1 MAGVLILCDSRLLK
15 ERYLKMKRTDLRNV
29 AIIAHVDHGKTTLV
43 DGLLRQSGTFRANE
57 HVAERVMDS
66 NDLERE
72 RGITILSKNTG
83 IIYKGTKINIVD
95 TPGHADFSG
104 EVERIMTMVDG
115 CLLIVDASEGPM
127 AQTKFVLRKAMEA
140 GLKPVVV
147 INKIDRPD
155 ERIKEVEDLVLELF
169 IELGADDEQINYP
182 VLYSSSRAGVA
193 KCKMEDEAVDLDPI
207 FQTIID
213 NIPCPE
219 GDPEAPLQAMVTSL
233 DYDEFVGRVAIARV
247 RQGSIKAGGQV
258 AVAKLDGTVAKY
270 RAAQL
275 FGFQG
280 LKRVPMEQASI
291 GDIIAMT
298 GLESVN
304 IGETITDPENPIALP
319 PIKVDEPTLQMTF
332 RTSDSPFVGKEGKYV
347 TSRHLRARLFKELEK
362 NVAMRVEETDSPD
375 SFIVSGRGELH
386 LSILIETMRRE
397 GYELAVSK
405 PEVIYHIDED
415 GSKMEPME
423 YLTVDVPEEYMGTTM
438 EMLGNRKADMVNMTN
453 NGMGQLRL
461 EFIIPARGLIG
472 FRSDFLTQ
480 TKGYGIMNH
489 LFHSYGPYKGEIATR
504 LRGSLVASD
513 PGTSTQYALYQAQ
526 ERGTLFIDAGVEVYT
541 GMIVGE
547 NSREQDMDVN
557 VCKTKHLTNM
567 RASGS
572 DESLRIEKPRQLTLE
587 EAIEQIAADE
597 LVEVTPK
604 SIRLRKQW
612 LDPQLRARV
621 ARGKTIDASVLQRLQ
636 QGR

>member
-1 MAGVLILCDSRLLK
+1 
-15 ERYLKMKRTDLRNV
+15 MKRHDLRNV

-43 DGLLRQSGTFRANE
+43 DGLLRQAGTFRANE
-57 HVAERVMDS
+57 QVAERVMDS

-83 IIYKGTKINIVD
+83 ITYKDVKINIVD

-115 CLLIVDASEGPM
+115 CLLIVDAAEGPM

-147 INKIDRPD
+147 INKIDRAD
-155 ERIKEVEDLVLELF
+155 QRIAEVEDEVLELF

-182 VLYSSSRAGVA
+182 TLYASARDGVA
-193 KCKMEDEAVDLDPI
+193 KYRLEDEAKDLQPI
-207 FQTIID
+207 FETILEH
-213 NIPCPE
+213 IPAPE
-219 GDPEAPLQAMVTSL
+219 GDPDAPLQAMVTSL
-233 DYDEFVGRVAIARV
+233 DYDEYVGRIAIARI
-247 RQGSIKAGGQV
+247 RQGTVKAGQEV
-258 AVAKLDGTVAKY
+258 AVAKLDGSVVKF

-280 LKRVPMEQASI
+280 LKRVPMEEASV

-304 IGETITDPENPIALP
+304 IGETITDPEQPSPLE

-332 RTSDSPFVGKEGKYV
+332 RTNDSPFAGRDGKYV
-347 TSRHLRARLFKELEK
+347 TSRHLRARLFKELER
-362 NVAMRVEETDSPD
+362 NVALRVEETDSPD
-375 SFIVSGRGELH
+375 AFIVSGRGELH

-397 GYELAVSK
+397 GYELGVSK
-405 PEVIYHIDED
+405 PEVIYQYDEQ
-415 GSKMEPME
+415 GNRLEPLE
-423 YLTVDVPEEYMGTTM
+423 QLIIDVPEQYMGTVM
-438 EMLGNRKADMVNMTN
+438 EMLGNRKAEMVNMTN
-453 NGMGQLRL
+453 SGTGHVRL

-472 FRSDFLTQ
+472 FRSEFLTM

-489 LFHSYGPYKGEIATR
+489 LFYGYGPYRGDIVTR
-504 LRGSLVASD
+504 HRGSLIASEA
-513 PGTSTQYALYQAQ
+513 GTATAYALYQVQ
-526 ERGTLFIDAGVEVYT
+526 DRGTLFIEPGTEVYQ
-541 GMIVGE
+541 GMVVGE
-547 NSREQDMDVN
+547 HSREQDLDVN
-557 VCKTKHLTNM
+557 VCKTKHLTNI
-567 RASGS
+567 RAAGS
-572 DESLRIEKPRQLTLE
+572 DEALRLEKPKLLTLE
-587 EAIEQIAADE
+587 EALEQIADDE

-604 SIRLRKQW
+604 AIRLRKQY
-612 LDPQLRARV
+612 LDPHIRSRIAK
-621 ARGKTIDASVLQRLQ
+621 GKTVDAEVLQRLK

>member
-1 MAGVLILCDSRLLK
+1 
-15 ERYLKMKRTDLRNV
+15 MKRTDLRNV

-83 IIYKGTKINIVD
+83 LIYKGHKINIVD

-155 ERIKEVEDLVLELF
+155 ERIKEVEDLILELF
-169 IELGADDEQINYP
+169 IELGADDDQINYP
-182 VLYSSSRAGVA
+182 VVYASSRAGVA
-193 KCKMEDEAVDLDPI
+193 KYKMEDDAVDLTPI
-207 FQTIID
+207 FETILEH
-213 NIPCPE
+213 IPCPE
-219 GDPEAPLQAMVTSL
+219 GDENAPLQAMVTSL
-233 DYDEFVGRVAIARV
+233 DFDDFVGRIAISRV
-247 RQGSIKAGGQV
+247 RQGTVRAGSQV
-258 AVAKLDGTVAKY
+258 AVAKLDGTIQKFK
-270 RAAQL
+270 AAQL

-280 LKRVPMEQASI
+280 LKRVPLEVATI
-291 GDIIAMT
+291 GDIITMT

-304 IGETITDPENPIALP
+304 IGETITDPENPMVLP

-332 RTSDSPFVGKEGKYV
+332 RTNDSPFVGRDGKYV
-347 TSRHLRARLFKELEK
+347 TSRHLRARLYKELQR
-362 NVAMRVEETDSPD
+362 NVAMRVEDTDSPD

-397 GYELAVSK
+397 GFELGVSK
-405 PEVIYHIDED
+405 PEVIYHTDEN
-415 GSKMEPME
+415 GHKLEPIE
-423 YLTVDVPEEYMGTTM
+423 HLIIDVPEDYMGPVM
-438 EMLGNRKADMVNMTN
+438 EALGNRKGEMTN
-453 NGMGQLRL
+453 MLNSGNGQLRL
-461 EFIIPARGLIG
+461 EFLIPARGLIG
-472 FRSDFLTQ
+472 FRSDFLAM

-489 LFHSYGPYKGEIATR
+489 LFHGYGPHKGDISTR
-504 LRGSLVASD
+504 TRGSLIASET
-513 PGTSTQYALYQAQ
+513 GTTTIYGLFNMQ
-526 ERGTLFIDAGVEVYT
+526 ERGTLFIQAGIEVYV
-541 GMIVGE
+541 GMVIGE

-557 VCKTKHLTNM
+557 ACKLKHLTNI
-567 RASGS
+567 RSSGT
-572 DESLRIEKPRQLTLE
+572 DEALRLETPKLLSLE
-587 EAIEQIAADE
+587 EALEQIADDE

-604 SIRLRKQW
+604 AIRLRKQY
-612 LDPQLRARV
+612 LDPNVRNRMNKSKQVR
-621 ARGKTIDASVLQRLQ
+621 
-636 QGR
+636 

>member
-1 MAGVLILCDSRLLK
+1 MSD
-15 ERYLKMKRTDLRNV
+15 MKRDDLRNV
-29 AIIAHVDHGKTTLV
+29 AIIAHVDHGKTTMV

-57 HVAERVMDS
+57 QVAERVMDS

-83 IIYKGTKINIVD
+83 ITYNGVKINIVD

-115 CLLIVDASEGPM
+115 CLLIVDAAEGPM

-140 GLKPVVV
+140 GLRPIVI

-155 ERIKEVEDLVLELF
+155 RRIEEVQDMVLDLF
-169 IELGADDEQINYP
+169 IELGATDHQIDYP
-182 VLYSSSRAGVA
+182 VLYASSRSGVA
-193 KCKMEDEAVDLDPI
+193 KYNLEDEAVDLKPV
-207 FQTIID
+207 FETILKH
-213 NIPCPE
+213 IPCPE
-219 GDPEAPLQAMVTSL
+219 GDHDAPLQAMVTSL
-233 DYDEFVGRVAIARV
+233 DYDEFVGRIAIARI
-247 RQGSIKAGGQV
+247 RQGTVKAGQQV
-258 AVAKLDGTVAKY
+258 AVAKLDGTVTRFK
-270 RAAQL
+270 AAQL

-280 LKRVPMEQASI
+280 LKRVPLEEASV

-304 IGETITDPENPIALP
+304 IGETITDPENPLALP

-332 RTSDSPFVGKEGKYV
+332 RTNDSPFVGKEGKYV

-362 NVAMRVEETDSPD
+362 NVALRVEETDSPD
-375 SFIVSGRGELH
+375 AFVVSGRGELH

-405 PEVIYHIDED
+405 PEVIFHTDEN
-415 GSKMEPME
+415 GKKMEPIEM
-423 YLTVDVPEEYMGTTM
+423 LIIDVPEEFMGVVM
-438 EMLGNRKADMVNMTN
+438 ESLGNRKAEMVNMVNSGT
-453 NGMGQLRL
+453 GQLRL
-461 EFIIPARGLIG
+461 EFLIPARGLIG
-472 FRSDFLTQ
+472 FRSDFLTM
-480 TKGYGIMNH
+480 TRGYGIMNH
-489 LFHSYGPYKGEIATR
+489 VFHSYGEYCGEIITK
-504 LRGSLVASD
+504 LRGSLVAAE
-513 PGTSTQYALYQAQ
+513 PGTTTAYALYQAQ
-526 ERGTLFIDAGVEVYT
+526 ERGTLFVDAGLEVYQ
-541 GMIVGE
+541 GMVIGE
-547 NSREQDMDVN
+547 NSREQDIDIN

-572 DESLRIEKPRQLTLE
+572 DEALRIERPRTLTLE
-587 EAIEQIAADE
+587 EALEQIGDDE

-604 SIRLRKQW
+604 SIRLRKQY
-612 LDPQLRARV
+612 LDPHLRSRA
-621 ARGKTIDASVLQRLQ
+621 AKGKEINAQVLQRLQ

>member
-1 MAGVLILCDSRLLK
+1 MTG
-15 ERYLKMKRTDLRNV
+15 MKRTDLRNV

-57 HVAERVMDS
+57 QVAERVMDS
-66 NDLERE
+66 NALERE

-83 IIYKGTKINIVD
+83 ITYHGVKINIVD

-140 GLKPVVV
+140 GLKPVVI
-147 INKIDRPD
+147 INKIDRSD
-155 ERIKEVEDLVLELF
+155 QRITEVEDLILELF
-169 IELGADDEQINYP
+169 IELGAGDDQISYP
-182 VLYSSSRAGVA
+182 VLYASSRAGVA
-193 KCKMEDEAVDLDPI
+193 KRKLDEEATDLQPV
-207 FQTIID
+207 FETIVSS
-213 NIPCPE
+213 IPCPE

-233 DYDEFVGRVAIARV
+233 DYDEYVGRVAIARV
-247 RQGSIKAGGQV
+247 RQGTVRTGQQV
-258 AVAKLDGTVAKY
+258 AVAKLDGSLDRFK
-270 RAAQL
+270 AAQL
-275 FGFQG
+275 FGFEG
-280 LKRVPMEQASI
+280 LKRVPLEEASV

-304 IGETITDPENPIALP
+304 IGETITDPENPVSLP
-319 PIKVDEPTLQMTF
+319 PIKVDEPTLKMTF
-332 RTSDSPFVGKEGKYV
+332 RTNDSPFAGKEGKYV

-362 NVAMRVEETDSPD
+362 NVALRVEETESPD
-375 SFIVSGRGELH
+375 SYVVSGRGELH

-405 PEVIYHIDED
+405 PEVIYHHDAD
-415 GSKMEPME
+415 GNRLEPLE
-423 YLTVDVPEEYMGTTM
+423 HLIIDVPEEYMGVVM
-438 EMLGNRKADMVNMTN
+438 ETLGLRKAEMTN
-453 NGMGQLRL
+453 MNNSGTGQLRL

-472 FRSDFLTQ
+472 FRSDFLTM

-489 LFHSYGPYKGEIATR
+489 LFHGYGPYRGDISSR
-504 LRGSLVASD
+504 LRGSLVASET
-513 PGTSTQYALYQAQ
+513 GTTTTYALYQVQ
-526 ERGTLFIDAGVEVYT
+526 ERGVLFLEPGIEVYT
-541 GMIVGE
+541 GMVVGE

-557 VCKTKHLTNM
+557 ACKLKHLTNI
-567 RASGS
+567 RSAGA
-572 DESLRIEKPRQLTLE
+572 DEALRLERPRLLTLE
-587 EAIEQIAADE
+587 EALEQISNDE

-604 SIRLRKQW
+604 NIRLRKQI
-612 LDPQLRARV
+612 LDPHLRARV
-621 ARGKTIDASVLQRLQ
+621 ARGKEITPDMLQRLQ

>member
-1 MAGVLILCDSRLLK
+1 
-15 ERYLKMKRTDLRNV
+15 MKRTDLRNV

-57 HVAERVMDS
+57 QVAERVMDS

-83 IIYKGTKINIVD
+83 IIYNGIKINIVD

-155 ERIKEVEDLVLELF
+155 ERITEVEDLVLELF
-169 IELGADDEQINYP
+169 IELGANDDQINYP
-182 VLYSSSRAGVA
+182 VLYASSRAGVA
-193 KCKMEDEAVDLDPI
+193 KYKMEDEAVDLKPI
-207 FQTIID
+207 FNTIID

-233 DYDEFVGRVAIARV
+233 DYDEFVGRIAIARV
-247 RQGSIKAGGQV
+247 RQGTVKAGQQV
-258 AVAKLDGTVAKY
+258 AVAKLDGTVAKFK
-270 RAAQL
+270 AAQL

-280 LKRVPMEQASI
+280 LKRVPLEEASI
-291 GDIIAMT
+291 GDIITMT

-304 IGETITDPENPIALP
+304 IGETITDPERPAALP

-332 RTSDSPFVGKEGKYV
+332 RTNDSPFVGKEGKYV
-347 TSRHLRARLFKELEK
+347 TSRHLRARLFKELER
-362 NVAMRVEETDSPD
+362 NVALRVEETDTPD
-375 SFIVSGRGELH
+375 SYTVSGRGELH

-405 PEVIYHIDED
+405 PEVIFHIDEHGD
-415 GSKMEPME
+415 KLEPIE
-423 YLTVDVPEEYMGTTM
+423 HLVIDIPEEYMGPVM
-438 EMLGNRKADMVNMTN
+438 EALGNRKAEMSNMNN

-461 EFIIPARGLIG
+461 EFLIPARGLIG
-472 FRSDFLTQ
+472 FRSDFLTM

-489 LFHSYGPYKGEIATR
+489 LFHGYGPYRGDIIGR
-504 LRGSLVASD
+504 QRGSLVASET
-513 PGTSTQYALYQAQ
+513 GTTTIYGLYQVQ
-526 ERGTLFIDAGVEVYT
+526 ERGVLFIDAGTEVYQ
-541 GMIVGE
+541 GMVIGE

-557 VCKTKHLTNM
+557 GCRTKHLTNI
-567 RASGS
+567 RSSGT
-572 DESLRIEKPRQLTLE
+572 DDALRLEPPHILSLE
-587 EAIEQIAADE
+587 EALEQIADDE

-612 LDPQLRARV
+612 LDPAIRARL
-621 ARGKTIDASVLQRLQ
+621 AKGKTVDEKVLQRLQ

>member
-1 MAGVLILCDSRLLK
+1 MS
-15 ERYLKMKRTDLRNV
+15 EMKRTDVRNV

-57 HVAERVMDS
+57 QVAERVMDS

-155 ERIKEVEDLVLELF
+155 QRIEEVQDLILELF
-169 IELGADDEQINYP
+169 IELGATDEQIDYP
-182 VLYSSSRAGVA
+182 VLFASSRAGVA
-193 KCKMEDEAVDLDPI
+193 KYKMEDEAKDLQPI
-207 FQTIID
+207 FNTIIEH
-213 NIPCPE
+213 IPCPE

-233 DYDEFVGRVAIARV
+233 DYDEFVGRVAIARI
-247 RQGSIKAGGQV
+247 RQGTVRAGQQV
-258 AVAKLDGTVAKY
+258 AVAKLDGTVARFK
-270 RAAQL
+270 AAQL

-280 LKRVPMEQASI
+280 LKRVPMEEATV

-298 GLESVN
+298 GLENVN
-304 IGETITDPENPIALP
+304 IGETITDPENPVALP

-332 RTSDSPFVGKEGKYV
+332 RTNDSPFAGKEGKYV

-362 NVAMRVEETDSPD
+362 NVALRVEETDSPD
-375 SFIVSGRGELH
+375 SYVVSGRGELH

-405 PEVIYHIDED
+405 PEVIYHYDED
-415 GSKMEPME
+415 GNKLEPIE
-423 YLTVDVPEEYMGTTM
+423 SLTVDIPEEFMGTVM
-438 EMLGNRKADMVNMTN
+438 EALGNRKAEMTNMTN
-453 NGMGQLRL
+453 NGNGQLRL
-461 EFIIPARGLIG
+461 EFLIPARGLIG
-472 FRSDFLTQ
+472 FRSDFLTM

-489 LFHSYGPYKGEIATR
+489 LFHGYGPYRGEIPTR
-504 LRGSLVASD
+504 LRGSLVASEA
-513 PGTSTQYALYQAQ
+513 GTATTYALYQVQ
-526 ERGTLFIDAGVEVYT
+526 ERGVLFIEPGTEVYV

-547 NSREQDMDVN
+547 NSREFDLDVN
-557 VCKTKHLTNM
+557 VCKTKHLTNI
-567 RASGS
+567 RSAGA
-572 DESLRIEKPRQLTLE
+572 DEALRLERPRLLTLE
-587 EAIEQIAADE
+587 EALEQIAEDE

-604 SIRLRKQW
+604 SIRLRKQY
-612 LDPQLRARV
+612 LDPNIRARI
-621 ARGKTIDASVLQRLQ
+621 AKGKEVNKEVLQRLQ

>member
-1 MAGVLILCDSRLLK
+1 
-15 ERYLKMKRTDLRNV
+15 MKRTDLRNV

-57 HVAERVMDS
+57 QVAERVMDS

-83 IIYKGTKINIVD
+83 ITYKGTRINIVD

-115 CLLIVDASEGPM
+115 CLLIVDSSEGPM

-155 ERIKEVEDLVLELF
+155 RRIEEVQDMILDLF
-169 IELGADDEQINYP
+169 IELGADDEQLEYP
-182 VLYSSSRAGVA
+182 VLYASSRSGVA
-193 KCKMEDEAVDLDPI
+193 KYRMEDEAKDLQPI
-207 FQTIID
+207 FDTILEH
-213 NIPCPE
+213 IPCPE
-219 GDPEAPLQAMVTSL
+219 GDPDAPLQAMVTSL

-247 RQGSIKAGGQV
+247 RQGTVKLGQQV
-258 AVAKLDGTVAKY
+258 AVAKLDGSIVRF

-280 LKRVPMEQASI
+280 LKRVPMESATV

-298 GLESVN
+298 GLEDVN
-304 IGETITDPENPIALP
+304 IGETITDPENPQALP
-319 PIKVDEPTLQMTF
+319 PIHVDEPTLQMTF
-332 RTSDSPFVGKEGKYV
+332 RTNDSPFVGREGKYV
-347 TSRHLRARLFKELEK
+347 TSRHLRARLFKELER
-362 NVAMRVEETDSPD
+362 NVALRVEETDSPD
-375 SFIVSGRGELH
+375 AFVVSGRGELH

-405 PEVIYHIDED
+405 PEVIFRKDDEGNKLEPIEQLIID
-415 GSKMEPME
+415 
-423 YLTVDVPEEYMGTTM
+423 LPEEYMGTVM
-438 EMLGNRKADMVNMTN
+438 EALGNRKAEMTN
-453 NGMGQLRL
+453 MINHGNGQLRL
-461 EFIIPARGLIG
+461 EFLIPSRGLIG
-472 FRSDFLTQ
+472 FRSDFLTM
-480 TKGYGIMNH
+480 TRGYGIMNH
-489 LFHSYGPYKGEIATR
+489 VFDSYGPYRGDIPMRT
-504 LRGSLVASD
+504 RGSLVASEA
-513 PGTSTQYALYQAQ
+513 GSATQYALFQIQ
-526 ERGTLFIDAGVEVYT
+526 DRGVLFIEPGTEVYV

-547 NSREQDMDVN
+547 NSREQDIDVN

-567 RASGS
+567 RAAGS
-572 DESLRIEKPRQLTLE
+572 DEKLLLERPRLLSLE
-587 EAIEQIAADE
+587 EALEQIAEDE

-604 SIRLRKQW
+604 SIRLRKQY
-612 LDPQLRARV
+612 LDPLIRARV
-621 ARGKTIDASVLQRLQ
+621 AKGKEINAQVLQRLQ

>member
-1 MAGVLILCDSRLLK
+1 MS
-15 ERYLKMKRTDLRNV
+15 EMKRTDVRNV

-83 IIYKGTKINIVD
+83 IIYKETKINIVD

-115 CLLIVDASEGPM
+115 CLLIVDSSEGPM

-155 ERIKEVEDLVLELF
+155 QRIDEVLDLILELF
-169 IELGADDEQINYP
+169 IELGATDEQIDYP
-182 VLYSSSRAGVA
+182 VLFASSRAGVA
-193 KCKMEDEAVDLDPI
+193 KYRMEDEAKDLQPI
-207 FQTIID
+207 FDTIIEH
-213 NIPCPE
+213 IPCPE
-219 GDPEAPLQAMVTSL
+219 GDPDAPLQAMVTSL
-233 DYDEFVGRVAIARV
+233 DYDEFVGRIAIARV
-247 RQGSIKAGGQV
+247 RQGTVRAGQQV
-258 AVAKLDGTVAKY
+258 AVAKLDGSIAKFK
-270 RAAQL
+270 AAQL

-280 LKRVPMEQASI
+280 LKRVPMEQATV

-298 GLESVN
+298 GLENVN
-304 IGETITDPENPIALP
+304 IGETITDPENPVALP

-332 RTSDSPFVGKEGKYV
+332 RTNDSPFAGREGKYV

-362 NVAMRVEETDSPD
+362 NVALRVEETDSPD
-375 SFIVSGRGELH
+375 SYVVSGRGELH

-405 PEVIYHIDED
+405 PEVIFHIDEE
-415 GSKMEPME
+415 GNKLEPIE
-423 YLTVDVPEEYMGTTM
+423 HLVIDIPEEYMGTVM
-438 EMLGNRKADMVNMTN
+438 EALGNRKAEMTNMTN
-453 NGMGQLRL
+453 NGSGQLRL
-461 EFIIPARGLIG
+461 EFLIPARGLIG
-472 FRSDFLTQ
+472 FRSDFLTM

-489 LFHSYGPYKGEIATR
+489 LFHGYGPYRGDIATR
-504 LRGSLVASD
+504 LRGSLVASEA
-513 PGTSTQYALYQAQ
+513 GTTTTYALYQVQ
-526 ERGTLFIDAGVEVYT
+526 DRGVLFIEPGTEVYV
-541 GMIVGE
+541 GMVIGE
-547 NSREQDMDVN
+547 NSREFDLDVN
-557 VCKTKHLTNM
+557 ACKTKHLTNI
-567 RASGS
+567 RSAGA
-572 DESLRIEKPRQLTLE
+572 DEALRLERPRLLSLE
-587 EAIEQIAADE
+587 EALEQIAEDE

-604 SIRLRKQW
+604 SIRLRKQY
-612 LDPQLRARV
+612 LDPQIRARL
-621 ARGKTIDASVLQRLQ
+621 AKGKTVDATVLQRLQ

>member
-1 MAGVLILCDSRLLK
+1 
-15 ERYLKMKRTDLRNV
+15 MKRTDVRNV

-57 HVAERVMDS
+57 QVAERVMDS

-83 IIYKGTKINIVD
+83 ITYRETKINIVD

-155 ERIKEVEDLVLELF
+155 QRIEEVQDLVLDLF
-169 IELGADDEQINYP
+169 IELGADDEQIDYP
-182 VLYSSSRAGVA
+182 VIYAASRAGVA
-193 KCKMEDEAVDLDPI
+193 KYKMEDEAVDLKPI
-207 FQTIID
+207 LDTIVER
-213 NIPCPE
+213 IPCPV
-219 GDPEAPLQAMVTSL
+219 GDDEAPLQAMVTSL
-233 DYDEFVGRVAIARV
+233 DYDEFVGRIAIARI
-247 RQGSIKAGGQV
+247 RQGRVKAGQQV
-258 AVAKLDGTVAKY
+258 AVAKLDGTVAKFK
-270 RAAQL
+270 AAQL

-280 LKRVPMEQASI
+280 LKRVPMEEATV

-298 GLESVN
+298 GLENVN
-304 IGETITDPENPIALP
+304 IGETITDPENPVSLP

-332 RTSDSPFVGKEGKYV
+332 RTNDSPFAGKEGKYV
-347 TSRHLRARLFKELEK
+347 TSRHLRARLYKELEK
-362 NVAMRVEETDSPD
+362 NVALRVEDTDSPD
-375 SFIVSGRGELH
+375 SFVVSGRGELH

-405 PEVIYHIDED
+405 PEVIYHTDEE
-415 GSKMEPME
+415 GNKLEPIE
-423 YLTVDVPEEYMGTTM
+423 HLIIDVPEEFMGTVM
-438 EMLGNRKADMVNMTN
+438 EALGNRKAEMTNMTN
-453 NGMGQLRL
+453 NGSGQLRL
-461 EFIIPARGLIG
+461 EFLIPARGLIG
-472 FRSDFLTQ
+472 FRSDFLTM

-489 LFHSYGPYKGEIATR
+489 LFHSYGPFRGEIATR
-504 LRGSLVASD
+504 LRGSLVASEA
-513 PGTSTQYALYQAQ
+513 GTTTTYALYQVQ
-526 ERGTLFIDAGVEVYT
+526 DRGVLFIEPGTDVYV
-541 GMIVGE
+541 GMVIGE
-547 NSREQDMDVN
+547 NSREFDLDVN
-557 VCKTKHLTNM
+557 ACKTKHLTNI
-567 RASGS
+567 RSAGA
-572 DESLRIEKPRQLTLE
+572 DEALRLERPKILTLE
-587 EAIEQIAADE
+587 EALEQIAEDE

-604 SIRLRKQW
+604 SIRLRKQY
-612 LDPQLRARV
+612 LDPNIRARL
-621 ARGKTIDASVLQRLQ
+621 AKGKEINAQVLQRMQ

>member
-1 MAGVLILCDSRLLK
+1 
-15 ERYLKMKRTDLRNV
+15 MKRQDLRNV

-43 DGLLRQSGTFRANE
+43 DGLLRQSGTFRENE
-57 HVAERVMDS
+57 QVAERVMDS

-155 ERIKEVEDLVLELF
+155 ERIGEVEDLVLELF
-169 IELGADDEQINYP
+169 IELGATDDQINYP
-182 VLYSSSRAGVA
+182 VLYCSSRAGVA
-193 KCKMEDEAVDLDPI
+193 KYKMEDEAVNLEPI
-207 FQTIID
+207 FDTII
-213 NIPCPE
+213 NTIPCPE

-233 DYDEFVGRVAIARV
+233 DYDEYVGRIAIARV
-247 RQGSIKAGGQV
+247 RQGSIKAGQQV
-258 AVAKLDGTVAKY
+258 AVAKLDGNVAKFK
-270 RAAQL
+270 AAQL

-280 LKRVPMEQASI
+280 LKRVPMDEASI

-304 IGETITDPENPIALP
+304 IGETITDPETPVALT

-332 RTSDSPFVGKEGKYV
+332 RTNDSPFVGKEGKYV
-347 TSRHLRARLFKELEK
+347 TSRHLRARLFKELER
-362 NVAMRVEETDSPD
+362 NVALRVEETDSPD
-375 SFIVSGRGELH
+375 SYVVSGRGELH

-405 PEVIYHIDED
+405 PEVIYHYDEE
-415 GSKMEPME
+415 GNKMEPLE
-423 YLTVDVPEEYMGTTM
+423 YLTVDIPEEYMGVVM
-438 EMLGNRKADMVNMTN
+438 EALGNRKAEMVNMIN

-461 EFIIPARGLIG
+461 EFVIPARGLIG
-472 FRSDFLTQ
+472 FRSDFLTM

-489 LFHSYGPYKGEIATR
+489 LFHGYGPFKGDIQGR
-504 LRGSLVASD
+504 LRGSLVASEA
-513 PGTSTQYALYQAQ
+513 GTATTYAIHAVQ
-526 ERGTLFIDAGVEVYT
+526 ERGVMFIDPQTDVYM
-541 GMIVGE
+541 GMVVGE
-547 NSREQDMDVN
+547 NSREADMDVN
-557 VCKTKHLTNM
+557 VCKQKHLTNI
-567 RASGS
+567 RNSGG
-572 DESLRIEKPRQLTLE
+572 EEALRLERPRSMSLE
-587 EAIEQIAADE
+587 EALEQIAEDE

-604 SIRLRKQW
+604 AIRLRKQY
-612 LDPQLRARV
+612 LDPAIRARLSK
-621 ARGKTIDASVLQRLQ
+621 GKVIDDKVLQRLQ

>member
-1 MAGVLILCDSRLLK
+1 
-15 ERYLKMKRTDLRNV
+15 MKRQDLRNV

-43 DGLLRQSGTFRANE
+43 DGLLRQSGTFRENE
-57 HVAERVMDS
+57 QVAERVMDS

-155 ERIKEVEDLVLELF
+155 ERIGEVEDLVLELF
-169 IELGADDEQINYP
+169 IELGATDDQINYP
-182 VLYSSSRAGVA
+182 VLYCSSRAGVA
-193 KCKMEDEAVDLDPI
+193 KYKMEDEAVNLEPI
-207 FQTIID
+207 FDTIIST
-213 NIPCPE
+213 IPCPE

-233 DYDEFVGRVAIARV
+233 DYDEYVGRIAIARV
-247 RQGSIKAGGQV
+247 RQGSIKAGQQV
-258 AVAKLDGTVAKY
+258 AVAKLDGNVAKFK
-270 RAAQL
+270 AAQL

-280 LKRVPMEQASI
+280 LKRVPMEEASI

-304 IGETITDPENPIALP
+304 IGETITDPETPVALT

-332 RTSDSPFVGKEGKYV
+332 RTNDSPFVGKEGKYV
-347 TSRHLRARLFKELEK
+347 TSRHLRARLFKELER
-362 NVAMRVEETDSPD
+362 NVALRVEETDSPD
-375 SFIVSGRGELH
+375 SYVVSGRGELH

-405 PEVIYHIDED
+405 PEVIYHVDEE
-415 GSKMEPME
+415 GNKTEPLE
-423 YLTVDVPEEYMGTTM
+423 YLTVDIPEEYMGTVM
-438 EMLGNRKADMVNMTN
+438 EALGNRKAEMVNMIN

-461 EFIIPARGLIG
+461 EFVIPARGLIG
-472 FRSDFLTQ
+472 FRSDFLTM

-489 LFHSYGPYKGEIATR
+489 LFHGYGPYKGDIQGR
-504 LRGSLVASD
+504 LRGSLVASEA
-513 PGTSTQYALYQAQ
+513 GTATTYAIHAVQ
-526 ERGTLFIDAGVEVYT
+526 ERGVMFIDPQTEVYM
-541 GMIVGE
+541 GMVVGE
-547 NSREQDMDVN
+547 NSREADMDVN
-557 VCKTKHLTNM
+557 VCKQKHLTNI
-567 RASGS
+567 RNSGG
-572 DESLRIEKPRQLTLE
+572 EEALRLERPRIMSLE
-587 EAIEQIAADE
+587 EALEQIAEDE

-604 SIRLRKQW
+604 SIRLRKQY
-612 LDPQLRARV
+612 LDPAIRARL
-621 ARGKTIDASVLQRLQ
+621 AKGKVIDDKVLQRLQ

>member
-1 MAGVLILCDSRLLK
+1 
-15 ERYLKMKRTDLRNV
+15 MKRTDLRNV

-57 HVAERVMDS
+57 QVAERVMDS

-155 ERIKEVEDLVLELF
+155 QRISEVEDLVLELF
-169 IELGADDEQINYP
+169 IELGADDAQINYP
-182 VLYSSSRAGVA
+182 VLYASSRAGVA
-193 KCKMEDEAVDLDPI
+193 KYKMEDEAKNLEPI
-207 FQTIID
+207 FETILEH
-213 NIPCPE
+213 IPCPE
-219 GDPEAPLQAMVTSL
+219 GDPVAPLQAMVTSL
-233 DYDEFVGRVAIARV
+233 DYDEFVGRIAIARV
-247 RQGSIKAGGQV
+247 RQGTVRAGQQV
-258 AVAKLDGTVAKY
+258 AVAKLDGTISKFK
-270 RAAQL
+270 AAQL

-280 LKRVPMEQASI
+280 LKRVPLEEASV
-291 GDIIAMT
+291 GDIISMT
-298 GLESVN
+298 GLENVN
-304 IGETITDPENPIALP
+304 IGETITDPENPVALP

-332 RTSDSPFVGKEGKYV
+332 RTNDSPFAGKEGKYV
-347 TSRHLRARLFKELEK
+347 TSRHLRARLFKELER
-362 NVAMRVEETDSPD
+362 NVALRVEETDSPD
-375 SFIVSGRGELH
+375 SYTVSGRGELH

-405 PEVIYHIDED
+405 PEVIFHYDEN
-415 GSKMEPME
+415 GNRQEPIE
-423 YLTVDVPEEYMGTTM
+423 HLVIDVPEEFMGTVM
-438 EMLGNRKADMVNMTN
+438 EALGNRKAEMTNMIN

-461 EFIIPARGLIG
+461 EFLIPARGLIG
-472 FRSDFLTQ
+472 FRSDFLTM

-489 LFHSYGPYKGEIATR
+489 IFHGYGEYRGDIPTR
-504 LRGSLVASD
+504 LRGSLVASEA
-513 PGTSTQYALYQAQ
+513 GTTTPYALYQVQ
-526 ERGTLFIDAGVEVYT
+526 ERGVLFIEPQTDVYM
-541 GMIVGE
+541 GMVVGE

-557 VCKTKHLTNM
+557 VCKTKHLTNI
-567 RASGS
+567 RSAGA
-572 DESLRIEKPRQLTLE
+572 DEALRLERPKLLSLE
-587 EAIEQIAADE
+587 EALEQIAEDE

-604 SIRLRKQW
+604 SIRLRKQY
-612 LDPQLRARV
+612 LDPNLRNRIAK
-621 ARGKTIDASVLQRLQ
+621 GKQIDNQVIQRLQ

>member
-1 MAGVLILCDSRLLK
+1 
-15 ERYLKMKRTDLRNV
+15 MKRQDLRNV

-43 DGLLRQSGTFRANE
+43 DGLLRQSGTFRENE
-57 HVAERVMDS
+57 QVAERVMDS

-83 IIYKGTKINIVD
+83 ITYKGTKINIVD

-155 ERIKEVEDLVLELF
+155 ERIGEVEDLVLELF
-169 IELGADDEQINYP
+169 IELGADDDQINYP

-193 KCKMEDEAVDLDPI
+193 KYKMEDEAVNLEPI
-207 FQTIID
+207 FDTIIER
-213 NIPCPE
+213 IPCPE

-233 DYDEFVGRVAIARV
+233 DYDEYVGRIAIARV
-247 RQGSIKAGGQV
+247 RQGSIKAGQQV
-258 AVAKLDGTVAKY
+258 AVAKLDGTIAKFK
-270 RAAQL
+270 AAQL

-280 LKRVPMEQASI
+280 LKRVPMEEASI

-304 IGETITDPENPIALP
+304 IGETITDPENPVALE

-332 RTSDSPFVGKEGKYV
+332 RTNDSPFVGKEGKYV
-347 TSRHLRARLFKELEK
+347 TSRHLRARLFKELER
-362 NVAMRVEETDSPD
+362 NVALRVEETDSPD
-375 SFIVSGRGELH
+375 SYVVSGRGELH

-405 PEVIYHIDED
+405 PEVIYHYDEE
-415 GSKMEPME
+415 GNKMEPLE
-423 YLTVDVPEEYMGTTM
+423 YLTVDIPEEYMGVVM
-438 EMLGNRKADMVNMTN
+438 EALGNRKAEMVNMIN

-461 EFIIPARGLIG
+461 EFVIPARGLIG
-472 FRSDFLTQ
+472 FRSDFLTM

-489 LFHSYGPYKGEIATR
+489 LFHGYGPFKGDIMGR
-504 LRGSLVASD
+504 LRGSLVASEA
-513 PGTSTQYALYQAQ
+513 GTATTYAIHAVQ
-526 ERGTLFIDAGVEVYT
+526 ERGVMFIDPQTEVYM
-541 GMIVGE
+541 GMVVGE
-547 NSREQDMDVN
+547 NSREADMDVN
-557 VCKTKHLTNM
+557 VCKQKHLTNI
-567 RASGS
+567 RNSGG
-572 DESLRIEKPRQLTLE
+572 EEALRLERPRSMSLE
-587 EAIEQIAADE
+587 EALEQIAEDE

-604 SIRLRKQW
+604 SIRLRKQY
-612 LDPQLRARV
+612 LDPAIRARL
-621 ARGKTIDASVLQRLQ
+621 AKGKVIDDKVLQRLQ

>member
-1 MAGVLILCDSRLLK
+1 
-15 ERYLKMKRTDLRNV
+15 MKRTDLRNV

-83 IIYKGTKINIVD
+83 IIYNGVKINIVD

-115 CLLIVDASEGPM
+115 CLLVVDASEGPM

-140 GLKPVVV
+140 GLKPVVI

-155 ERIKEVEDLVLELF
+155 QRITEVEDLILELF
-169 IELGADDEQINYP
+169 IELGAGDDQINYP
-182 VLYSSSRAGVA
+182 VLYASSRSGVA
-193 KCKMEDEAVDLDPI
+193 KYKLDEDAKDLTPI
-207 FQTIID
+207 FETILEH
-213 NIPCPE
+213 IPAPE
-219 GDPEAPLQAMVTSL
+219 GDVDAPLQAMVTSL
-233 DYDEFVGRVAIARV
+233 DYDDFVGRIAIARV
-247 RQGSIKAGGQV
+247 RQGTVKAGQQL
-258 AVAKLDGTVAKY
+258 AVAKLDGTLAKY
-270 RAAQL
+270 KAAPL

-280 LKRVPMEQASI
+280 LKRVPLEQASV
-291 GDIIAMT
+291 GDIIAMS

-304 IGETITDPENPIALP
+304 IGETITDPENPAVLP

-332 RTSDSPFVGKEGKYV
+332 RTNDSPFAGKEGKYI
-347 TSRHLRARLFKELEK
+347 TSRHLRARLFKELER
-362 NVAMRVEETDSPD
+362 NVALRVEETDSPD
-375 SFIVSGRGELH
+375 SFVVSGRGELH

-405 PEVIYHIDED
+405 PEVIYQRDDE
-415 GSKMEPME
+415 GNKLEPIE
-423 YLTVDVPEEYMGTTM
+423 QLVVDIPEEFMGPVM
-438 EMLGNRKADMVNMTN
+438 EALGNRKAEMVNMIN
-453 NGMGQLRL
+453 HGNGQLRL
-461 EFIIPARGLIG
+461 EFHVPARGLIG
-472 FRSDFLTQ
+472 FRSDFLTM

-489 LFHSYGPYKGEIATR
+489 LFHGYGPYRGDIATR
-504 LRGSLVASD
+504 LRGSLVASEA
-513 PGTSTQYALYQAQ
+513 GTTTQYALYQVQ
-526 ERGTLFIDAGVEVYT
+526 ERGVLFLDPGVEVYL

-557 VCKTKHLTNM
+557 VCKTKHLTNI
-567 RASGS
+567 RSAGA
-572 DESLRIEKPRQLTLE
+572 DDALRLERPRQHSLE
-587 EAIEQIAADE
+587 EAIEQIAEDE
-597 LVEVTPK
+597 WVEVTPK
-604 SIRLRKQW
+604 SIRLRKQH
-612 LDPQLRARV
+612 LDPTIRARL
-621 ARGKTIDASVLQRLQ
+621 AKGKTIDPQLLQRLQ

>member
-1 MAGVLILCDSRLLK
+1 
-15 ERYLKMKRTDLRNV
+15 MKRQDLRNV

-57 HVAERVMDS
+57 QVAERVMDS

-83 IIYKGTKINIVD
+83 ITYHDTKINIVD

-155 ERIKEVEDLVLELF
+155 ERISEVEDLVLELF
-169 IELGADDEQINYP
+169 IELGADEEQINYP
-182 VLYSSSRAGVA
+182 VLYASSRSGVA
-193 KCKMEDEAVDLDPI
+193 KYKMEDEAVDLKPI
-207 FQTIID
+207 FETII
-213 NIPCPE
+213 NHIPAPE
-219 GDPEAPLQAMVTSL
+219 GDTDAPLQAMVSSL
-233 DYDEFVGRVAIARV
+233 DYDEFVGRIAIARV
-247 RQGSIKAGGQV
+247 RQGTIKAGQQV
-258 AVAKLDGTVAKY
+258 AVAKLDGTVAKFK
-270 RAAQL
+270 AAQL

-298 GLESVN
+298 GLETVN
-304 IGETITDPENPIALP
+304 IGETITDPENPQALP

-332 RTSDSPFVGKEGKYV
+332 RTNDSPFVGKEGKYV
-347 TSRHLRARLFKELEK
+347 TSRHLRARLFKELER
-362 NVAMRVEETDSPD
+362 NVALRVEETETPD
-375 SFIVSGRGELH
+375 AYVVSGRGELH

-405 PEVIYHIDED
+405 PEVIFHYDEE
-415 GSKMEPME
+415 GNKLEPIE
-423 YLTVDVPEEYMGTTM
+423 SLIVDIPEEYMGTVM
-438 EMLGNRKADMVNMTN
+438 EALGNRKAEMTNMTN

-461 EFIIPARGLIG
+461 EFLIPSRGLIG
-472 FRSDFLTQ
+472 FRSDFLTM

-489 LFHSYGPYKGEIATR
+489 LFHGYGPYKGDIPTR
-504 LRGSLVASD
+504 LRGSLVASEA
-513 PGTSTQYALYQAQ
+513 GTATTYALYQVQ
-526 ERGTLFIDAGVEVYT
+526 DRGVLFIEPQTDVYT

-557 VCKTKHLTNM
+557 VCKQKHLTNI
-567 RASGS
+567 RNAGG
-572 DESLRIEKPRQLTLE
+572 EEALRLERPRLMTLE
-587 EAIEQIAADE
+587 EALEQIAEDE

-604 SIRLRKQW
+604 SIRLRKQH
-612 LDPQLRARV
+612 LDPAIRARL
-621 ARGKTIDASVLQRLQ
+621 AKGKVIDEKVLQRLQ

>member
-1 MAGVLILCDSRLLK
+1 
-15 ERYLKMKRTDLRNV
+15 MKRQDLRNV

-43 DGLLRQSGTFRANE
+43 DGLLRQSGTFRENE
-57 HVAERVMDS
+57 QVAERVMDS

-83 IIYKGTKINIVD
+83 ITYKGTKINIVD

-140 GLKPVVV
+140 GLKPVVI

-155 ERIKEVEDLVLELF
+155 ERISEVEDLVLELF
-169 IELGADDEQINYP
+169 IELGADDDQINYP
-182 VLYSSSRAGVA
+182 VLYASSRAGVA
-193 KCKMEDEAVDLDPI
+193 KYKMEDEAVNLEPI
-207 FQTIID
+207 FDTII
-213 NIPCPE
+213 NTIPCPE

-233 DYDEFVGRVAIARV
+233 DYDEYVGRIAIARV
-247 RQGSIKAGGQV
+247 RQGSIKAGQQV
-258 AVAKLDGTVAKY
+258 AVAKLDGTIAKFK
-270 RAAQL
+270 AAQL

-280 LKRVPMEQASI
+280 LKRVPMEEASI

-304 IGETITDPENPIALP
+304 IGETITDPETPVALT

-332 RTSDSPFVGKEGKYV
+332 RTNDSPFVGREGKYV
-347 TSRHLRARLFKELEK
+347 TSRHLRARLFKELER
-362 NVAMRVEETDSPD
+362 NVALRVEETDSPD
-375 SFIVSGRGELH
+375 SYVVSGRGELH

-405 PEVIYHIDED
+405 PEVIFHIDED
-415 GSKMEPME
+415 GNRTEPLE
-423 YLTVDVPEEYMGTTM
+423 YLTVDIPEEYMGVVM
-438 EMLGNRKADMVNMTN
+438 EALGNRKAEMVNMIN

-472 FRSDFLTQ
+472 FRSDFLTM

-489 LFHSYGPYKGEIATR
+489 LFHGYGPYKGDIQTR
-504 LRGSLVASD
+504 LRGSLVASEA
-513 PGTSTQYALYQAQ
+513 GTATTYAIHAVQ
-526 ERGTLFIDAGVEVYT
+526 ERGVMFIDPQTDVYV

-547 NSREQDMDVN
+547 NSRDQDMDVN
-557 VCKTKHLTNM
+557 VCKEKHLTNF
-567 RASGS
+567 RNSGGE
-572 DESLRIEKPRQLTLE
+572 DALRLEKPRAMSLE
-587 EAIEQIAADE
+587 EALEQIAEDE

-604 SIRLRKQW
+604 SIRLRKQY
-612 LDPQLRARV
+612 LDPAIRSRLAK
-621 ARGKTIDASVLQRLQ
+621 GKVIDEKVLQRLQ
-636 QGR
+636 QGNR

>member
-1 MAGVLILCDSRLLK
+1 
-15 ERYLKMKRTDLRNV
+15 MKRTDLRNV

-83 IIYKGTKINIVD
+83 IIYEGKKINIVD

-140 GLKPVVV
+140 GLKPVVI

-155 ERIKEVEDLVLELF
+155 ERISEVEDLVLELF
-169 IELGADDEQINYP
+169 IELGADDTQINYP
-182 VLYSSSRAGVA
+182 VLYAASRAGIA
-193 KCKMEDEAVDLDPI
+193 KYKMEDEAVDLKPI
-207 FQTIID
+207 FETII
-213 NIPCPE
+213 NHIPCPV

-233 DYDEFVGRVAIARV
+233 DYDDFVGRIAIARV
-247 RQGSIKAGGQV
+247 RQGTVKAGSQV
-258 AVAKLDGTVAKY
+258 ALAKLDGTVVKY
-270 RAAQL
+270 KAAQL

-280 LKRVPMEQASI
+280 LKRVPLDEASV
-291 GDIIAMT
+291 GDIISMT

-332 RTSDSPFVGKEGKYV
+332 RTNDSPFAGKDGKYI
-347 TSRHLRARLFKELEK
+347 TSRHLRARLYKELER
-362 NVAMRVEETDSPD
+362 NVALRVEETDSPD
-375 SFIVSGRGELH
+375 SFVVSGRGELH

-397 GYELAVSK
+397 GYELCVSK
-405 PEVIYHIDED
+405 PEVITHIDEN
-415 GSKMEPME
+415 GEKTEPIE
-423 YLTVDVPEEYMGTTM
+423 QLIVDIPEEYMGTVM
-438 EMLGNRKADMVNMTN
+438 EALGNRKAEMSNMIN

-461 EFIIPARGLIG
+461 EFLIPARGLIG
-472 FRSDFLTQ
+472 FRSDFLTM

-489 LFHSYGPYKGEIATR
+489 LFHDYGPYRGDLVTR
-504 LRGSLVASD
+504 MRGSLICSEA
-513 PGTSTQYALYQAQ
+513 GTATQYALYQVQ
-526 ERGTLFIDAGVEVYT
+526 ERGVLFIEPGLEVYQ
-541 GMIVGE
+541 GMVIGE

-557 VCKTKHLTNM
+557 VCKTKHLTNI
-567 RASGS
+567 RSSGA
-572 DESLRIEKPRQLTLE
+572 DDALRLERPRSMSLE
-587 EAIEQIAADE
+587 EALEQIADDE
-597 LVEVTPK
+597 WVEVTPK
-604 SIRLRKQW
+604 AVRLRKQY
-612 LDPQLRARV
+612 LDPSIRQRLSK
-621 ARGKTIDASVLQRLQ
+621 GKTVDAQLLQRLQ

>member
-1 MAGVLILCDSRLLK
+1 MRG
-15 ERYLKMKRTDLRNV
+15 MKRTDLRNV

-57 HVAERVMDS
+57 QVAERVMDS

-83 IIYKGTKINIVD
+83 ITYKGVRINIVD

-115 CLLIVDASEGPM
+115 CLLVVDAAEGPM

-155 ERIKEVEDLVLELF
+155 RRIAEVEDMILDLF
-169 IELGADDEQINYP
+169 IELGADDDQLEYP
-182 VLYSSSRAGVA
+182 VIYASARAGVA
-193 KCKMEDEAVDLDPI
+193 TYRLEEEGKDLQPI
-207 FQTIID
+207 FDTILEH
-213 NIPCPE
+213 IPCPE
-219 GDPEAPLQAMVTSL
+219 GDPDAPLQAMVTSL
-233 DYDEFVGRVAIARV
+233 DYDEYVGRVAIARV
-247 RQGSIKAGGQV
+247 RQGRVVAGQQV
-258 AVAKLDGTVAKY
+258 AVAKLDGSVVRF

-280 LKRVPMEQASI
+280 LKRVPMEEATV

-298 GLESVN
+298 GLEDVN
-304 IGETITDPENPIALP
+304 IGETITDPEQPVPLP

-332 RTSDSPFVGKEGKYV
+332 RTNDSPFAGREGKYV
-347 TSRHLRARLFKELEK
+347 TSRHLRARLFKELER
-362 NVAMRVEETDSPD
+362 NVALRVEETDSPD
-375 SFIVSGRGELH
+375 AFIVSGRGELH

-405 PEVIYHIDED
+405 PKVIFRRDEHGNRLEPLEQLIIDI
-415 GSKMEPME
+415 
-423 YLTVDVPEEYMGTTM
+423 PEEYMGTVM
-438 EMLGNRKADMVNMTN
+438 EALGVRKAEMTN
-453 NGMGQLRL
+453 MINHGNGNLRL
-461 EFIIPARGLIG
+461 EFIIPARGLVG
-472 FRSDFLTQ
+472 FRSEFLTL
-480 TKGYGIMNH
+480 TRGYGIMHH
-489 LFHSYGPYKGEIATR
+489 LFYDYGPYRGDIPTR
-504 LRGSLVASD
+504 TRGSLVASEA
-513 PGTSTQYALYQAQ
+513 GTATQYALYQLQ
-526 ERGTLFIDAGVEVYT
+526 DRGTLFIEPGTEVYV
-541 GMIVGE
+541 GMVVGE

-557 VCKTKHLTNM
+557 VCKTKHLTNI
-567 RASGS
+567 RAAGS
-572 DESLRIEKPRQLTLE
+572 DEKLLLDPPRLLTLE
-587 EAIEQIAADE
+587 EALEQIADDE

-604 SIRLRKQW
+604 SIRLRKQY
-612 LDPQLRARV
+612 LDPIIRARL
-621 ARGKTIDASVLQRLQ
+621 AKGKEINAEVLQRLQ

>member
-1 MAGVLILCDSRLLK
+1 
-15 ERYLKMKRTDLRNV
+15 MKRADLRNV

-57 HVAERVMDS
+57 QVMERVMDS

-83 IIYKGTKINIVD
+83 IIYNGIKINIVD

-155 ERIKEVEDLVLELF
+155 ERIGEVEDLVLELF
-169 IELGADDEQINYP
+169 IELGATDEQINYP
-182 VLYSSSRAGVA
+182 VLYCSSRAGVA
-193 KCKMEDEAVDLDPI
+193 KYKMEDEAVDLQPI
-207 FQTIID
+207 FDTIIKH
-213 NIPCPE
+213 IPSPE

-233 DYDEFVGRVAIARV
+233 DYDDYVGRVAIARV
-247 RQGSIKAGGQV
+247 RQGSVKAGQQV
-258 AVAKLDGTVAKY
+258 AVAKLDGKVAKFK
-270 RAAQL
+270 AATL

-280 LKRVPMEQASI
+280 LKRVPMEEASI

-304 IGETITDPENPIALP
+304 IGETITDPESPMALP

-332 RTSDSPFVGKEGKYV
+332 KINDSPFVGRDGKYV
-347 TSRHLRARLFKELEK
+347 TSRHLRARLLRELEK
-362 NVAMRVEETDSPD
+362 NVALRVEETDSPD
-375 SFIVSGRGELH
+375 TYVVAGRGELH

-397 GYELAVSK
+397 GHELAVSK
-405 PEVIYHIDED
+405 PQVIYHYDEE
-415 GSKMEPME
+415 GNKLEPLE
-423 YLTVDVPEEYMGTTM
+423 NLTVDIPEEYMGVVM
-438 EMLGNRKADMVNMTN
+438 DLLGTRKAEMTNMTN
-453 NGMGQLRL
+453 SGNGQLRL
-461 EFIIPARGLIG
+461 EFVIPARGLLG

-489 LFHSYGPYKGEIATR
+489 VFHGYGPYRGDIGGR
-504 LRGSLVASD
+504 IRGSLVASET
-513 PGTSTQYALYQAQ
+513 GVTSAYALYQVQ
-526 ERGTLFIDAGVEVYT
+526 ERGVLFLDPGVDVYT
-541 GMIVGE
+541 GMVVGE

-557 VCKTKHLTNM
+557 VCKLKHLTNI
-567 RASGS
+567 RSSAT
-572 DESLRIEKPRQLTLE
+572 DEALRLERPRILTLE
-587 EAIEQIAADE
+587 EALEQIAEDE

-604 SIRLRKQW
+604 NIRLRKQY
-612 LDPQLRARV
+612 LDPHVRSRV
-621 ARGKTIDASVLQRLQ
+621 AKGKDITADVLQRLQ

>member
-1 MAGVLILCDSRLLK
+1 
-15 ERYLKMKRTDLRNV
+15 MKRTDLRNV

-57 HVAERVMDS
+57 QVAERVMDS

-83 IIYKGTKINIVD
+83 ITYKGTKINIVD

-155 ERIKEVEDLVLELF
+155 ERIREVEDMVLELF
-169 IELGADDEQINYP
+169 IELGANDEQINYP
-182 VLYSSSRAGVA
+182 VLYASGRAGVA
-193 KCKMEDEAVDLDPI
+193 KYKMEDEAKDLQPI
-207 FQTIID
+207 FDTILEH
-213 NIPCPE
+213 IPCPE
-219 GDPEAPLQAMVTSL
+219 GDPDAPLQAMVTSL
-233 DYDEFVGRVAIARV
+233 DYDEFVGRIAIARI
-247 RQGSIKAGGQV
+247 RQGTVRAGQQV
-258 AVAKLDGTVAKY
+258 AVAKLDGTVERFK
-270 RAAQL
+270 AAQL

-280 LKRVPMEQASI
+280 LKRVPLEEASV

-332 RTSDSPFVGKEGKYV
+332 RTNDSPFAGKEGKYV
-347 TSRHLRARLFKELEK
+347 TSRHLRARLYKELER
-362 NVAMRVEETDSPD
+362 NVALRVEDTDSPD
-375 SFIVSGRGELH
+375 VFVVSGRGELH

-405 PEVIYHIDED
+405 PEVIIKTNEN
-415 GSKMEPME
+415 GEKIEPIE
-423 YLTVDVPEEYMGTTM
+423 HLIIDVPEEYMGPVM
-438 EMLGNRKADMVNMTN
+438 EALGNRRAEMTNMTN

-461 EFIIPARGLIG
+461 EFLIPARGLIG
-472 FRSDFLTQ
+472 FRSEFLTM
-480 TKGYGIMNH
+480 TKGYGVMNH
-489 LFHSYGPYKGEIATR
+489 LFHGFDLYKGEIATR
-504 LRGSLVASD
+504 QKGSLVASEA
-513 PGTSTQYALYQAQ
+513 GTATQYALYQVQ
-526 ERGTLFIDAGVEVYT
+526 ERGTLFIEPGTEVYV
-541 GMIVGE
+541 GMVVGE
-547 NSREQDMDVN
+547 HNRENDLDVN
-557 VCKTKHLTNM
+557 VCKTKHLTNI
-567 RASGS
+567 RSAGA
-572 DESLRIEKPRQLTLE
+572 DEALRLERPRLLSLE
-587 EAIEQIAADE
+587 EALEQIAEDE

-612 LDPQLRARV
+612 LDPNIRQRMAK
-621 ARGKTIDASVLQRLQ
+621 GKAIDAAFLQRY
-636 QGR
+636 QGK

>member
-1 MAGVLILCDSRLLK
+1 
-15 ERYLKMKRTDLRNV
+15 MKRTDLRNV

-43 DGLLRQSGTFRANE
+43 DGLLRQSGTFRTNE
-57 HVAERVMDS
+57 HVVERVMDS

-83 IIYKGTKINIVD
+83 ITYKGVKINIVD

-155 ERIKEVEDLVLELF
+155 QRINEVEDEVLELF
-169 IELGADDEQINYP
+169 IELGASDDQIDYP
-182 VLYSSSRAGVA
+182 VLYASSRSGLA
-193 KCKMEDEAVDLDPI
+193 KYHMEDEAKDLQPI
-207 FQTIID
+207 FDTILER
-213 NIPCPE
+213 IPCPE
-219 GDPEAPLQAMVTSL
+219 GDPDAPLQAMVSSL
-233 DYDEFVGRVAIARV
+233 DYDEYVGRVAIARI
-247 RQGSIKAGGQV
+247 RQGTLRAGQQV
-258 AVAKLDGTVAKY
+258 AVAKLDGSVARFK
-270 RAAQL
+270 AAQL

-280 LKRVPMEQASI
+280 LKRVPLEEATV

-304 IGETITDPENPIALP
+304 IGETITDPENPMPLP

-332 RTSDSPFVGKEGKYV
+332 RTNDSPFAGKEGKYV
-347 TSRHLRARLFKELEK
+347 TSRHLRARLYKELER
-362 NVAMRVEETDSPD
+362 NVALRVEDTDSPD
-375 SFIVSGRGELH
+375 AFVVSGRGELH

-405 PEVIYHIDED
+405 PEVIYHYDEN
-415 GSKMEPME
+415 GERLEPIE
-423 YLTVDVPEEYMGTTM
+423 ALTVDIPEEYMGVVM
-438 EMLGNRKADMVNMTN
+438 EALGNRRAEMVNMHNSGT
-453 NGMGQLRL
+453 GQLRL
-461 EFIIPARGLIG
+461 EFLIPSRGLIG
-472 FRSDFLTQ
+472 FRSEFLTM
-480 TKGYGIMNH
+480 TRGYGIMNH
-489 LFHSYGPYKGEIATR
+489 LFHGYGPFRGDIVTR
-504 LRGSLVASD
+504 NRGSLVASET
-513 PGTSTQYALYQAQ
+513 GTSTTYALYQVQ
-526 ERGTLFIDAGVEVYT
+526 DRGVLFLEPGTEVYQ
-541 GMIVGE
+541 GMVVGE

-557 VCKTKHLTNM
+557 VCKLKHLTNV
-567 RASGS
+567 RNANG
-572 DESLRIEKPRQLTLE
+572 EEALRLERPRLLTLE
-587 EAIEQIAADE
+587 EALEQIAEDE

-604 SIRLRKQW
+604 SIRLRKQY
-612 LDPQLRARV
+612 LDPLIRARV
-621 ARGKTIDASVLQRLQ
+621 SRGKVVDEKVLQRLQ